1 MDKGDAPMSAGPC
14 LLHQG
19 LCAHH
24 VVRKDRHPVV
34 EHMVDGHHRHIAVD
48 QLHHL
53 RIVKVHTGDHHA
65 VHTPVVA
72 MLQIAHGSA
81 ADVVVDKGD
90 IIAALFCFNLEAVQH
105 CGEVLVG
112 QAALFFIH
120 KQNAKVVGAVGLQR
134 PSRCIG
140 QVAHAAGRCVDP
152 LPRSLSNVRLVVQS
166 FTDSCDGYAALFCQ
180 ILQGWHFVAS
190 FR

>member
-90 IIAALFCFNLEAVQH
+90 IIAALFCFNLEAVHAGRYYPVQRRKEER
-105 CGEVLVG
+105 GSPLPAE
-112 QAALFFIH
+112 
-120 KQNAKVVGAVGLQR
+120 KVVSADGELLRATEK
-134 PSRCIG
+134 
-140 QVAHAAGRCVDP
+140 
-152 LPRSLSNVRLVVQS
+152 VQ
-166 FTDSCDGYAALFCQ
+166 GHNQ
-180 ILQGWHFVAS
+180 
-190 FR
+190 